1 MPAWLRCDS
10 GMSASLV
17 YVARRFAT
25 RASAACATCSAA
37 TGSTAFAVF
46 CLFRGLGRLVVL
58 HLV

>member
-25 RASAACATCSAA
+25 RASATCATCSAGS
-37 TGSTAFAVF
+37 TGSTAPTVF
-46 CLFRGLGRLVVL
+46 YLFRGLVVL